1 MKYLVTS
8 GNSLSD
14 KLINRAQQPLDMTE
28 LLEVY
33 DLQGKLLKIQER
45 SKFYSDI
52 KKEYASKGR
61 VSKQVKSVRILLL
74 NSRGRIYLQK
84 RSKLKNENPGLY
96 DKTVGGHV
104 SKDETWDMAAI
115 RECAEELGF
124 PASILSPEEFDR
136 AIHVTDLSVVGI
148 FRKVDYIPNFQSVR
162 VTADGGR
169 FVQPFITT
177 IYIGYYD
184 GAIKFVDGESSGVEV
199 FSRDELKEEIK
210 SNSGKFTEDLKYMIK
225 NYEKYLKSV
234 NGPHVNKQRR

>member
-210 SNSGKFTEDLKYMIK
+210 SSSGKFTEDLKYMIK

>member
-1 MKYLVTS
+1 M
-8 GNSLSD
+8 SD
-14 KLINRAQQPLDMTE
+14 NLINRAQQPLDMTE

-33 DLQGKLLKIQER
+33 DLEGKLLKVQER

-61 VSKQVKSVRILLL
+61 ISKQVKAVRILLL

-84 RSKLKNENPGLY
+84 RSKLKSENPGLY
-96 DKTVGGHV
+96 DKTIGGHV
-104 SKDETWDMAAI
+104 LKDETWDMAAI

-136 AIHVTDLSVVGI
+136 AIHITDLSVVGI
-148 FRKVDYIPNFQSVR
+148 FRKVDCVLNFQSVR
-162 VTADGGR
+162 ITMDGGR

-177 IYIGYYD
+177 VYIGYYD

-199 FSRDELKEEIK
+199 FSPDELKGEIK
-210 SNSGKFTEDLKYMIK
+210 SNPSKFTEDLKYMVK
-225 NYEKYLKSV
+225 AYGKYVKPV
-234 NGPHVNKQRR
+234 NRPHVHKQIR

>member
-1 MKYLVTS
+1 
-8 GNSLSD
+8 
-14 KLINRAQQPLDMTE
+14 MTE

-33 DLQGKLLKIQER
+33 DLQGKLLKVQER
-45 SKFYSDI
+45 SKFYSGI

-61 VSKQVKSVRILLL
+61 ISKQVRAVRILLL

-96 DKTVGGHV
+96 DKTIGGHV
-104 SKDETWDMAAI
+104 SKGETWDMAAI

-148 FRKVDYIPNFQSVR
+148 FRKVDYIPSFQSVR
-162 VTADGGR
+162 VTADGER

-177 IYIGYYD
+177 VYIGYYD

-199 FSRDELKEEIK
+199 FSLDELKGEIK
-210 SNSGKFTEDLKYMIK
+210 SNPSKFTEDLKYMVK
-225 NYEKYLKSV
+225 AYGKYVKPVSE
-234 NGPHVNKQRR
+234 PHVHKQRR